1 MQQQTTI
8 NKIFKQKK
16 IELANQQQNRKVK
29 IKIDTTI
36 PSKLLANESEDEGKS
51 SNPSKTSIAAHPRQK
66 QYQIDRPAPFKKG
79 KLNQNNKNTT
89 LTSTRLR
96 PRTAR
101 PHQRESETIIPP
113 GTSINRMAA
122 KTRKDFMPTTSTNKR
137 IRVASGLDTTQTN
150 MTPRQNTS
158 RLSWPV
164 HKRYTHTQQ
173 TQRSHT
179 IKSSHSHKNLHRRFT
194 RFLQSS

>member
-16 IELANQQQNRKVK
+16 TELANQQQNRKVK

-79 KLNQNNKNTT
+79 KLNQDNKNTT
-89 LTSTRLR
+89 LTSPRQR
-96 PRTAR
+96 PRTAS
-101 PHQRESETIIPP
+101 PHQRENKMIIPP
-113 GTSINRMAA
+113 GTSINRVA
-122 KTRKDFMPTTSTNKR
+122 KTQKDFMPTTSTNKR

-150 MTPRQNTS
+150 MTPHQNTS

-179 IKSSHSHKNLHRRFT
+179 IKSSHSQKNLHRRFT